1 MQQLN
6 AEEAYYHDGCDD
18 VGVVGTGFGGVRSAK
33 DVAIDIY
40 TYGNNIIKE
49 GEGDKQAAVDIAAFC
64 VLLCPLD
71 APEVGEVD
79 DNNNLSDVAVTCQ
92 MMKK

>member
-6 AEEAYYHDGCDD
+6 AEEAYYHDRSDD
-18 VGVVGTGFGGVRSAK
+18 VGVVGAGFSGVRRAK
-33 DVAIDIY
+33 DVAVDIY
-40 TYGNNIIKE
+40 TDGNGIIKE
-49 GEGDKQAAVDIAAFC
+49 GEGDKQTAVDITAFC
-64 VLLCPLD
+64 VFLCPLD